1 MVLVYILDLIKFF
14 YYNLGMILNS
24 KLTEELGAAK
34 REIEIL
40 KQRLLSLEVGYK
52 S

>member
-1 MVLVYILDLIKFF
+1 
-14 YYNLGMILNS
+14 MILNS

>member
-1 MVLVYILDLIKFF
+1 
-14 YYNLGMILNS
+14 MILNS

-34 REIEIL
+34 REIETL